1 MGPGQ
6 CARRRHPRQSQP
18 PQRLTNFEPVGEG
31 RTRVTIWVDMHDLGD
46 SMADTVRP
54 IGVHGEIGRLLDE
67 DNWARSQP
75 EAALA

>member
-6 CARRRHPRQSQP
+6 CARRRHPRRSQP
-18 PQRLTNFEPVGEG
+18 RQRLTNFEPVGER

-46 SMADTVRP
+46 SMADAVRP

-75 EAALA
+75 RAALA